1 MLACAPDLQVV
12 YSESILRAYPRVGSL
27 AGLIERKH
35 LAFLI
40 LRRAFHASLPALAS
54 SELSGQLTSEM
65 ALPLGS
71 KPAYSLVVEG
81 VQPLGVIRRGIEGFS
96 ANARGDATP
105 HVLLSP
111 SPRVKAVQRSA
122 GHAATLMSPRS
133 SCGTGAAEGG
143 GLDFVALS
151 DIKELP
157 YPGELLASHADIE
170 LAYPRYPDVDGIELS
185 REERAMYIDREF
197 VRDLRGLRAGP
208 HLYSCYRR

>member
-1 MLACAPDLQVV
+1 M
-12 YSESILRAYPRVGSL
+12 RAYPRVGSL

-40 LRRAFHASLPALAS
+40 LRRAFHTSLPVLAS
-54 SELSGQLTSEM
+54 ADLSGQLSSDM

-81 VQPLGVIRRGIEGFS
+81 VQPLGVIRRGGESFS
-96 ANARGDATP
+96 ASALGNSTP

-111 SPRVKAVQRSA
+111 SPRVKAIQRSA
-122 GHAATLMSPRS
+122 GHAATLTSPRS
-133 SCGTGAAEGG
+133 SRGACAIESG
-143 GLDFVALS
+143 GLDFVAVS

-157 YPGELLASHADIE
+157 YPGKLLASHADIE

-185 REERAMYIDREF
+185 TEERAMYIDREF
-197 VRDLRGLRAGP
+197 LERVPSFA
-208 HLYSCYRR
+208 CWI